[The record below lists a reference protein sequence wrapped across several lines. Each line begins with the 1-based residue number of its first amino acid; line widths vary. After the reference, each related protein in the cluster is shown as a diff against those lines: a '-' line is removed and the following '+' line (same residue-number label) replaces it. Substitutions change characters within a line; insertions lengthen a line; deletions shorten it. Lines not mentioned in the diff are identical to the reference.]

1 MNRAL
6 ERGRLSVAR
15 SGLCRSSR
23 RLDPLVGSGRWMAT
37 HRYHGNTTS
46 ESFPGCRAGTLTEPV
61 QLCSPSC
68 LRWSIH
74 CPPALKDQLDP
85 EWAGRPAWENHE
97 FSSRGF
103 PDWRAERTERLGSMR
118 KLS

>member
-6 ERGRLSVAR
+6 ERGPLSVAR
-15 SGLCRSSR
+15 SGLYRSGQ
-23 RLDPLVGSGRWMAT
+23 RLDPLVGSGPWMAT

-46 ESFPGCRAGTLTEPV
+46 ESFPGCRAGTVTEPV

-74 CPPALKDQLDP
+74 YRLHSRTNWTRRGPAGL
-85 EWAGRPAWENHE
+85 EES
-97 FSSRGF
+97 FFSRGF
-103 PDWRAERTERLGSMR
+103 PDWRADRMQRLDSMR